1 MITPT
6 RWAVP
11 WGFATGFLRRC
22 SAHTCVDLFAAS
34 RSEPTGVPQ
43 PIAGPGQA
51 GTKTHTAQ
59 DRDRPSGGRDELSY
73 PETEQVSGSAHS
85 NEDADQRGSVAV
97 LIMATPNS
105 R

>member
-1 MITPT
+1 MITRT

-11 WGFATGFLRRC
+11 WGFATGF
-22 SAHTCVDLFAAS
+22 
-34 RSEPTGVPQ
+34 SEDAVLILVWTYCRKQIGTSGCVPQ

-59 DRDRPSGGRDELSY
+59 DRDRPGGGRDELSY
-73 PETEQVSGSAHS
+73 PETEQGSGSAHS

>member
-1 MITPT
+1 M
-6 RWAVP
+6 
-11 WGFATGFLRRC
+11 GLRDGISPKMQC
-22 SAHTCVDLFAAS
+22 SYLCGPICRKQIGTSGC
-34 RSEPTGVPQ
+34 VPQ

-59 DRDRPSGGRDELSY
+59 DRDRPGGGRDELSY